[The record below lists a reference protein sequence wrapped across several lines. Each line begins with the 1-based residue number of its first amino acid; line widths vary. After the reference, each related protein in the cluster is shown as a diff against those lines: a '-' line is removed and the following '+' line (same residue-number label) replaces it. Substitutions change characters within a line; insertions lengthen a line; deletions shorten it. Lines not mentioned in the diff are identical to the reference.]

1 LPGQLPEHR
10 TQNSELRKLTSA
22 AQDAILPH
30 EGRWVMSM
38 EMVRSALL
46 WCTVINYTFLLIWF
60 LLYVLPHGWLYRIWG
75 RWFHLTHE
83 QFDALN
89 FGGIVLYKAGIML
102 FNLAPLVALYL
113 AG

>member
-1 LPGQLPEHR
+1 
-10 TQNSELRKLTSA
+10 
-22 AQDAILPH
+22 
-30 EGRWVMSM
+30 M

-46 WCTVINYTFLLIWF
+46 WCTVVNFAFLSIWLLLI
-60 LLYVLPHGWLYRIWG
+60 VLPHEWVYRIWG
-75 RWFHLTHE
+75 RWFHLTHA

-89 FGGIVLYKAGIML
+89 FGGILLYETGILL